1 MRFLL
6 TLALLLSCA
15 QAQATSRFTLR
26 APPGPHPVGFRL
38 VEQQDFSRVLYGKHD
53 PVSGRATAGPPGRPI
68 QTLVWYP
75 ATRSGQAMR
84 YDDYLQLIGSET
96 AFGRSREERRS
107 HADAFVRQEYVS
119 ESGPEQAARELAAPV
134 RARRDAVAATG
145 KRYPVVIYAPSISAP
160 AAENAD
166 LCEFLASHG
175 YIVLASP
182 SVGLHDREMTNDLA
196 GAETQAADIAF
207 LVAHAHGLPDADTDR
222 IAVAGYSWG
231 GLANVL
237 AASRDSRIK
246 ALVNLDGSVRYYA
259 DVVAAASYLKPE
271 NLRAPLLYVAARPMS
286 SEELAARGKP
296 VSRFLDEVKHAD
308 VYKLTMFPMEH
319 FAFSSTYLRFASDA
333 RFNQYTRDEVIR
345 AHGWTLD
352 YVRRFL
358 DAYLK
363 DDAPARAY
371 LAATPLANGLPAHA
385 ATMERRLATAPP
397 ASREQFAAQL
407 ARRGFRDAHAAYLKL
422 YGKDAGLLE
431 SELNAGATP
440 CCAAA
445 TARPRSP
452 SSSSPPRSTRTA
464 PTPSTAWPRPAN
476 AAATRPGRSATIGA
490 HWNSLRGARMP
501 ASDSRRSAARRPA
514 KQAERGSAN
523 ASRRPWTRALPFRQ
537 RHSGRARYGQVRHC
551 LVFMFASD
559 SLDPPI
565 VPRAACHF
573 SFARSA
579 MVLYSRHRSDNST
592 DP

>member
-1 MRFLL
+1 M
-6 TLALLLSCA
+6 
-15 QAQATSRFTLR
+15 
-26 APPGPHPVGFRL
+26 
-38 VEQQDFSRVLYGKHD
+38 
-53 PVSGRATAGPPGRPI
+53 
-68 QTLVWYP
+68 
-75 ATRSGQAMR
+75 
-84 YDDYLQLIGSET
+84 
-96 AFGRSREERRS
+96 
-107 HADAFVRQEYVS
+107 
-119 ESGPEQAARELAAPV
+119 

-166 LCEFLASHG
+166 LCEFPASHG

-407 ARRGFRDAHAAYLKL
+407 ARQGLPRRACR
-422 YGKDAGLLE
+422 LLE
-431 SELNAGATP
+431 AVRQG
-440 CCAAA
+440 
-445 TARPRSP
+445 R
-452 SSSSPPRSTRTA
+452 
-464 PTPSTAWPRPAN
+464 RPARVRAQCLGLRP
-476 AAATRPGRSATIGA
+476 AAQRRQRARARHLRARHRGLPEQRQRLRQPGRGLRTQRRPGRGDPPLSARTGTRSGERECPQA
-490 HWNSLRGARMP
+490 TRGAR
-501 ASDSRRSAARRPA
+501 RRGALA